1 MATNENIRVVQLT
14 DDTGNKVSPVV
25 NVGSLYDKNGNKVDN
40 LLSYK
45 LAGTTQTIPEVKD
58 LVKDVNDKLATA
70 GHAIGD
76 VVQNVIGPLDDTW
89 LPCDGRAVDNTMSDK
104 LHTAL
109 TTTPDVRILKPFNWA
124 PFNDPITT
132 LYGKYNWAFTDNTI
146 ATIKSVDTL
155 NGSSQLYSV
164 KIIWWNKSNLAPDA
178 GHEFVIETGFQGNIN
193 TVNIQSFNNRYFVS
207 ISQSYYSSTTSPHY
221 LIAVYPSDFSKTVQT
236 LSGAGSSGAN
246 NRNRI
251 TLFGDRIQY
260 VNGRVF
266 AGICS
271 YNSPSSSNYIFT
283 WSIYEFQLKTDTWKL
298 CKNGSFTVT
307 NAMSGPYIISDILYD
322 SVNDEYSFMYTTA
335 LRSCCY
341 VKFPSDFS
349 SFITLSRSGVYPD
362 TASGF
367 TPSRYGYTVS
377 NGILHVVYLNT
388 STSPNIPH
396 YFKFDV
402 SSNTDNGGFSI
413 LSDVELPQ
421 TFNYHISS
429 VIPGTIS
436 CIDSFGNLFMSTIV
450 DDTLVLS
457 CLNIPCG
464 IKSSGLITCQLNGD
478 KYVIGTNMIDMHNP
492 TIPYI
497 PGAYIKVK

>member
-1 MATNENIRVVQLT
+1 MATNENIRVVQLM
-14 DDTGNKVSPVV
+14 DDNDNPVSPVV

-58 LVKDVNDKLATA
+58 LVKDVDDKLATA

-89 LPCDGRAVDNTMSDK
+89 LPCDGRVVDNSMSDK
-104 LHTAL
+104 LY
-109 TTTPDVRILKPFNWA
+109 TTLNDTPDARILKPFNWA

-132 LYGKYNWAFTDNTI
+132 LYGKYNWASTDDTI

-155 NGSSQLYSV
+155 NGSSQMYSV

-207 ISQSYYSSTTSPHY
+207 ISQYYYSSTTSPHY
-221 LIAVYPSDFSKTVQT
+221 LIAVYPSDFSKNVQT
-236 LSGAGSSGAN
+236 LSGAGSNGAN
-246 NRNRI
+246 NRNQIR
-251 TLFGDRIQY
+251 LFGDRIQY

-283 WSIYEFQLKTDTWKL
+283 WSIYEYQFNTDTWKL
-298 CKNGSFTVT
+298 CKNDSFTVT
-307 NAMSGPYIISDILYD
+307 NAMNGPYIVSDILYD
-322 SVNDEYSFMYTTA
+322 SINDEYSFMYTTA
-335 LRSCCY
+335 IRVCCY

-349 SFITLSRSGVYPD
+349 SFITLSYSGTYPNN
-362 TASGF
+362 ASGF
-367 TPSRYGYTVS
+367 MPPYYGYAVS
-377 NGILHVVYLNT
+377 NGVLHCVCLDT
-388 STSPNIPH
+388 TTSPNIPH
-396 YFKFDV
+396 YYKFDV
-402 SSNTDNGGFSI
+402 SSNIDNTQFKLMSNI
-413 LSDVELPQ
+413 SLPQ
-421 TFNYHISS
+421 TFKYHISS

-450 DDTLVLS
+450 DDTLVLN
-457 CLNIPCG
+457 CLNVPCS
-464 IKSSGLITCQLNGD
+464 ITSSGLTTCQLNGD
-478 KYVIGTNMIDMHNP
+478 KYAIGTNMIDIHNS

-497 PGAYIKVK
+497 PGSYIKVK